1 MSNTLYKQIRISWEY
16 PKQPTSLQV
25 GNIRI
30 VRSTEPFVVETALAQ
45 TQIDYRQYD
54 PSFTSFVDTFELTGG
69 TTYYYMII
77 CYGDIDNTIT
87 AATQIYSITLEEDP
101 DIIYVKKSTGE
112 QVKVFT
118 GPIVTRE
125 LIDPGVDFEDVQS
138 ESYLAWEESVADRS
152 ELYINSSVTTVKEEA
167 FANWTGLEKVHSDA
181 TELEESSFMGAT
193 SINEFVF
200 LPNTRRILGTMVSGC
215 RFTKLE
221 FNEGLRKVHS
231 ECFAGCNFPGGT
243 LVVPGSVT
251 SYVTWDWNDDYSE
264 QIEVPATGLTAIFGV
279 EKLII
284 GGGVPKI
291 DTQQWSSMLSSVKH
305 LEFRPGVTHIT
316 GFWNAN
322 NTCETLIFPQ
332 GLLSIGDDTRS
343 SGFYSYKKLKELT
356 IPGTVQYIGIYCF
369 ADLQELEKLTIERGV
384 GVISETAFQG
394 YGSEWSNEPHPLKEF
409 NFLGGTVIGEMAF
422 QNWYLADPNFE
433 IIIPD
438 TVLEIKESAF
448 QNHYLTKSLRFA
460 EGCKA
465 VVNKDA
471 FLNWHKAEKLH
482 ISDSV
487 KSINESFGLWY
498 RGRELYIGKGILE
511 LNGEFMNWGM
521 DYNNPQL
528 NHLAS
533 DTIIIPDNVE
543 VVNNVFGGTS
553 EIKNLIVSS
562 GLKTLGNI
570 NSPFIKNLYLR
581 SPTAPSIL
589 EYSRLLSGVPGQSV
603 YVPNLIGYASV
614 VNETFKVYTP
624 PPLITD
630 PHGPTPIVVQDG
642 DWDVQYLDLRTG
654 STHTLNCTIR
664 GVIDDD
670 LSDVLDLGLIDDIV
684 FGAGVTHIGARSFL
698 RSSVKRIQFLGDN
711 LKSIGPA
718 AFAACF
724 VYGGDSLDL
733 PESLQR
739 IGASA
744 FANIERLN
752 TITYGS
758 NFISVSEDSFGFNDK
773 FETPPNVLPPSPTFV
788 SNTDTTITGT
798 ALFGDTIV
806 GGIKQGEESIELPP
820 TVVNEEGIFIIDLS
834 ILENS
839 ITIQVGD
846 VITLLVED
854 IVSNISTSTSV
865 TIS

>member
-1 MSNTLYKQIRISWEY
+1 MKKFKISNLSEEQHRIRLIPEAGAMANIDDSVGAIGMDGEDVIFCLD
-16 PKQPTSLQV
+16 KQPPWD
-25 GNIRI
+25 
-30 VRSTEPFVVETALAQ
+30 VRY
-45 TQIDYRQYD
+45 I
-54 PSFTSFVDTFELTGG
+54 
-69 TTYYYMII
+69 
-77 CYGDIDNTIT
+77 
-87 AATQIYSITLEEDP
+87 
-101 DIIYVKKSTGE
+101 KKSTGE
-112 QVKVFT
+112 VIELLT
-118 GPIVTRE
+118 GPTVTRE
-125 LIDPGVDFEDVQS
+125 LIDPEVDFEDVQS
-138 ESYLAWEESVADRS
+138 ESYLAWEETVADRS
-152 ELYINSSVTTVKEEA
+152 EVYINHTVTTVKEGA
-167 FANWTGLEKVHSDA
+167 FADWSGLEKVHTDA

-193 SINEFVF
+193 SITEFVC
-200 LPNTRRILGTMVSGC
+200 LPNTRRILGTLVNGC
-215 RFTKLE
+215 NFTKLE
-221 FNEGLRKVHS
+221 FNEGLQKVHS
-231 ECFAGCNFPGGT
+231 ECFVGCNFPGGT
-243 LVVPGSVT
+243 LVIPDSVT
-251 SYVTWDWNDDYSE
+251 SYVTWDWNDDYTE
-264 QIEVPATGLTAIFGV
+264 KFEVPATGLTAIFGI

-291 DTQQWSSMLSSVKH
+291 DTQQWNSILSSVKH

-322 NTCETLIFPQ
+322 DTCETLIFPQ
-332 GLLSIGDDTRS
+332 GLLSIGSEGRS
-343 SGFYSYKKLKELT
+343 TGFYSYKKLKELT

-384 GVISETAFQG
+384 GVISEQAFAG

-409 NFLGGTVIGEMAF
+409 NFWGGTVIGEMAF
-422 QNWYLADPNFE
+422 QNWWLADLDFE

-460 EGCKA
+460 EGCEA
-465 VVNKDA
+465 VVSKDA
-471 FLNWHKAEKLH
+471 FLNWHKAEKLY

-487 KSINESFGLWY
+487 KSINESFGLWF

-511 LNGEFMNWGM
+511 LNEEFMNWGM
-521 DYNNPQL
+521 DYNNPEL
-528 NHLAS
+528 KHLAS
-533 DTIIIPDNVE
+533 ETVIIPDNVE
-543 VVNNVFGGTS
+543 IVNDVFGGTS
-553 EIKNLIVSS
+553 EIKNLIISS
-562 GLKTLGNI
+562 GLKTLGHI

-581 SPTAPSIL
+581 SLTAPTIL

-603 YVPNLIGYASV
+603 YVPSLVGYDSV
-614 VNETFKVYTP
+614 VDETFKVYTP
-624 PPLITD
+624 PPLSTD

-654 STHTLNCTIR
+654 STHTLNGTVR

-670 LSDVLDLGLIDDIV
+670 LSDMLELDLIDDLV

-744 FANIERLN
+744 FANIERLL

-758 NFISVSEDSFGFNDK
+758 NFISVAEDAFGFNEN
-773 FETPPNVLPPSPTFV
+773 FETPSSMLPPAPAFI
-788 SNTDTTITGT
+788 SNTATTITGN
-798 ALFGDTIV
+798 AAYGDTIT
-806 GGIKQGEESIELPP
+806 GKIKRGEETILLPMTETDVTGDF
-820 TVVNEEGIFIIDLS
+820 TVDLS
-834 ILENS
+834 TLEEPF
-839 ITIQVGD
+839 TIQVGD
-846 VITLLVED
+846 DIGLVVLD
-854 IVSNISTSTSV
+854 VVKNISTATTV
-865 TIS
+865 TVV